1 MDDFEKFTLDYN
13 DKSKKFTKSFIDNL
27 GLVMGAIIVMAVIVI
42 MTTDLRLISPNEI
55 ESIFVDLCL
64 LIFCSYSMYI
74 CCADT
79 GTKNGLM
86 STSYTEAKNKVDQLK
101 GYIVSSRKQGK
112 LPAFCKKYVED
123 ELIRTKTYKLSTI
136 GIDYDDYVKEYMYR
150 DDEYIDALPH
160 LSKMQKS
167 VIKETNAIVPIRLN
181 PEMLM
186 GGIREKLRRS
196 PLEVN
201 PKDSKKLEF
210 AVKFFQISAISLIMS
225 VIAFDVVADPSWAVF
240 ASVCMKLVNVITN
253 GFAGYKTGYDNIVI
267 DTTNYIESQCNVL
280 QQAIQFIEVEEVEEA
295 ARAMCEPLPSLTA
308 PTN

>member
-1 MDDFEKFTLDYN
+1 MGEFEKLTLEYS
-13 DKSKKFTKSFIDNL
+13 DKSKKFAKSFMDNI
-27 GLVMGAIIVMAVIVI
+27 GLIMGAVIVMAVIVI
-42 MTTDLRLISPNEI
+42 MTTDLRLISPKEI

-86 STSYTEAKNKVDQLK
+86 SSSYTEAKKRVDNLK
-101 GYIVSSRKQGK
+101 GYIVSSRRQGK
-112 LPAFCKKYVED
+112 LPEFCKHYVDE
-123 ELIRTKTYKLSTI
+123 ELIRTKTYKLSTV
-136 GIDYDDYVKEYMYR
+136 GIDYDDYAKEYMFR
-150 DDEYIDALPH
+150 DDEVIDALPN
-160 LSKMQKS
+160 LSKSQKK
-167 VIKETNAIVPIRLN
+167 VIKETNAIIPIRLN

-186 GGIREKLRRS
+186 GGIREKQRRS

-201 PKDSKKLEF
+201 PKDSKNFEF
-210 AVKFFQISAISLIMS
+210 AVKFFQISAVSLIMS
-225 VIAFDVVADPSWAVF
+225 VIAFDVVTDPSWTVF

-280 QQAIQFIEVEEVEEA
+280 QQAIQYIEAEEIREQASEA
-295 ARAMCEPLPSLTA
+295 ALALAA
-308 PTN
+308 PTND